1 MRRRK
6 DIAGEC
12 RNSLVWVRTT
22 TTLQD
27 FLTHLQ
33 LERGASP
40 HTVEAYR
47 RDLIDLGDFTEHA
60 DPDTLRCRC
69 STTMPWRCPIAGFP
83 RRRCAG
89 GWLRYG
95 RFSST
100 GRGRVARADAGR
112 TVTLP
117 RLGRRLPEPLTKAEA
132 EAIVTRPDGSPRGLR
147 DRAMLELLYGAGLR
161 VSELVSLRVS
171 DVDLGEGM
179 VRCMGKGA
187 KQRVVPMGK
196 SATEAARLYLQRGRP
211 YLGRLQRGDI
221 LFLNHRG
228 QGITRQAVFQ
238 LVRDHARA
246 AGVTKEVTP
255 HTLRHSFATHLI
267 EGGCDLRS
275 VQEMLG
281 HASIETTQV
290 YTHVSADHVRKAYFK
305 AHPRA

>member
-1 MRRRK
+1 MRDYDAK
-6 DIAGEC
+6 LA
-12 RNSLVWVRTT
+12 
-22 TTLQD
+22 D
-27 FLTHLQ
+27 FLSHLQ

-47 RDLIDLGDFTEHA
+47 RDLVDLGDFVEHQ
-60 DPDTLRCRC
+60 DPDSIEVSVLDEYAVALRDRGL
-69 STTMPWRCPIAGFP
+69 SPATV
-83 RRRCAG
+83 RRRLAAVRAFLKHRAREG
-89 GWLRYG
+89 G
-95 RFSST
+95 
-100 GRGRVARADAGR
+100 RADAGR
-112 TVTLP
+112 GVPLP
-117 RLGRRLPEPLTKAEA
+117 RLGRKLPEPLSREEA
-132 EAIVTRPDGSPRGLR
+132 ERIVTRPDGSPRGLR

-171 DVDLGEGM
+171 DVDLSDGL

-196 SATEAARLYLQRGRP
+196 AATEALTVYIQRGRP
-211 YLGRLQRGDI
+211 YLGRMQRGDV

-238 LVRDHARA
+238 LVRDHARR
-246 AGVTKEVTP
+246 AGVRKDVTP

-281 HASIETTQV
+281 HASIETTEV
-290 YTHVSADHVRKAYFK
+290 YTHVSADHVRKAYFR

>member
-1 MRRRK
+1 MASSYDDK
-6 DIAGEC
+6 L
-12 RNSLVWVRTT
+12 N
-22 TTLQD
+22 D

-47 RDLIDLGDFTEHA
+47 RDLLDLASFVERV
-60 DPDTLRCRC
+60 DPDKIPVDLLDDYAVALRDR
-69 STTMPWRCPIAGFP
+69 GFSSATV
-83 RRRCAG
+83 RRRLAAVRAFLKHRAREG
-89 GWLRYG
+89 G
-95 RFSST
+95 
-100 GRGRVARADAGR
+100 RADAGR
-112 TVTLP
+112 SVPLP
-117 RLGRRLPEPLTKAEA
+117 RLGRRLPEPLTRAEV
-132 EAIVTRPDGSPRGLR
+132 EAIVTRPDASPRGLR

-161 VSELVSLRVS
+161 VSELVALRVS
-171 DVDLGEGM
+171 DVDLEERL
-179 VRCMGKGA
+179 VRTLGKGGRE
-187 KQRVVPMGK
+187 RVVPMGRRA
-196 SATEAARLYLQRGRP
+196 SEAIRVYIQRGRP

-238 LVRDHARA
+238 LVREHARA
-246 AGVTKEVTP
+246 AGIDKAVTP

-290 YTHVSADHVRKAYFK
+290 YTHVSADHVRRAYFR

>member
-1 MRRRK
+1 VSK
-6 DIAGEC
+6 IAA
-12 RNSLVWVRTT
+12 VRAYDDK
-22 TTLQD
+22 LSD

-47 RDLIDLGDFTEHA
+47 RDLIDLGDFVEHA
-60 DPDTLRCRC
+60 DPDGIEISVLDEYALALKDRGLSPATV
-69 STTMPWRCPIAGFP
+69 
-83 RRRCAG
+83 RRRLAAVRAFLKHRAREGGRAAG
-89 GWLRYG
+89 GR
-95 RFSST
+95 S
-100 GRGRVARADAGR
+100 VQ
-112 TVTLP
+112 LP
-117 RLGRRLPEPLTKAEA
+117 RLGRRLPEPLTENEA
-132 EAIVTRPDGSPRGLR
+132 AAIVTRPDASPRGLR

-171 DVDLGEGM
+171 DIDLGEGM
-179 VRCMGKGA
+179 VRCMGKGS

-196 SATEAARLYLQRGRP
+196 GATEATRVYLQRGRP
-211 YLGRLQRGDI
+211 YLGRLQRGDV

-238 LVRDHARA
+238 LVRDHARR
-246 AGVTKEVTP
+246 AGVDKDVTP

-290 YTHVSADHVRKAYFK
+290 YTHVSADHVREAYFK

>member
-1 MRRRK
+1 MSAFDDK
-6 DIAGEC
+6 
-12 RNSLVWVRTT
+12 
-22 TTLQD
+22 LQD

-47 RDLIDLGDFTEHA
+47 RDLLDLAAFAERV
-60 DPDTLRCRC
+60 DPDTLPVE
-69 STTMPWRCPIAGFP
+69 MLDDYAIALRDRGFSAATV
-83 RRRCAG
+83 RRRLAAVRAF
-89 GWLRYG
+89 LKHR
-95 RFSST
+95 
-100 GRGRVARADAGR
+100 AREGARPDAGR
-112 TVTLP
+112 TVALP
-117 RLGRRLPEPLTKAEA
+117 RLGRRLPEPLTRAEA
-132 EAIVTRPDGSPRGLR
+132 ERIVTRPDATPRGLR

-161 VSELVSLRVS
+161 VSELVALRVS
-171 DVDLGEGM
+171 DIDLDEGL
-179 VRCMGKGA
+179 VRCTGKGA
-187 KQRVVPMGK
+187 KQRVVPMGRR
-196 SATEAARLYLQRGRP
+196 ATEAIRIYISRGRP

-238 LVRDHARA
+238 LVREHARA
-246 AGVTKEVTP
+246 AGIPHTVTP

-290 YTHVSADHVRKAYFK
+290 YTHVSPEHVRRAYFR

>member
-1 MRRRK
+1 MAPMSTFDEK
-6 DIAGEC
+6 LHA
-12 RNSLVWVRTT
+12 
-22 TTLQD
+22 

-47 RDLIDLGDFTEHA
+47 RDLLDLAAFTERV
-60 DPDTLRCRC
+60 DPDTLPVE
-69 STTMPWRCPIAGFP
+69 MLDDYAIALRDRGFSSATV
-83 RRRCAG
+83 RRRLAAVRAFLKHRAREG
-89 GWLRYG
+89 G
-95 RFSST
+95 
-100 GRGRVARADAGR
+100 RADGAR
-112 TVTLP
+112 SVALP
-117 RLGRRLPEPLTKAEA
+117 RLGRRLPEPLTRAEA
-132 EAIVTRPDGSPRGLR
+132 ERIVTRPDTSPRGLR

-171 DVDLGEGM
+171 DVDMDEGL
-179 VRCMGKGA
+179 VRCTGKGA
-187 KQRVVPMGK
+187 KQRVVPTGRRAIDAIRTYM
-196 SATEAARLYLQRGRP
+196 QRGRP
-211 YLGRLQRGDI
+211 YLGRMQRGDV

-238 LVRDHARA
+238 LVRDHARG
-246 AGVTKEVTP
+246 AGIEKVVTP

-281 HASIETTQV
+281 HATIETTQV
-290 YTHVSADHVRKAYFK
+290 YTHVSAEHVREAYQK

>member
-1 MRRRK
+1 MRAYEEK
-6 DIAGEC
+6 L
-12 RNSLVWVRTT
+12 N
-22 TTLQD
+22 D

-47 RDLIDLGDFTEHA
+47 RDLVDLGDFVEHE
-60 DPDTLRCRC
+60 DPDTIAVSVLDDYAVALRDRGL
-69 STTMPWRCPIAGFP
+69 SPATV
-83 RRRCAG
+83 RRRLAAVRAFLKHRAREG
-89 GWLRYG
+89 
-95 RFSST
+95 
-100 GRGRVARADAGR
+100 GRGDAGR
-112 TVTLP
+112 TVALP
-117 RLGRRLPEPLTKAEA
+117 RLGRRLPEALTTAEA
-132 EAIVTRPDGSPRGLR
+132 ERIVTSPDASPRGLR

-171 DVDLGEGM
+171 DVDLAERM
-179 VRCMGKGA
+179 VRTMGKGG

-196 SATEAARLYLQRGRP
+196 SASEAARIYLQRGRP
-211 YLGRLQRGDI
+211 YLGRMQRGDV

-238 LVRDHARA
+238 LVREHARQ
-246 AGVTKEVTP
+246 AGIEKEVTP

-267 EGGCDLRS
+267 EGGADLRS

-290 YTHVSADHVRKAYFK
+290 YTHVSPEHVRRQYKK

>member
-1 MRRRK
+1 MASSYDDK
-6 DIAGEC
+6 L
-12 RNSLVWVRTT
+12 N
-22 TTLQD
+22 D

-47 RDLIDLGDFTEHA
+47 RDLLDLASFVERL
-60 DPDTLRCRC
+60 DPDKIPVDLLDDYAVALRDR
-69 STTMPWRCPIAGFP
+69 GFSSATV
-83 RRRCAG
+83 RRRLAAVRAFLKHRAREG
-89 GWLRYG
+89 G
-95 RFSST
+95 
-100 GRGRVARADAGR
+100 RADAGR
-112 TVTLP
+112 SVPLP
-117 RLGRRLPEPLTKAEA
+117 RLGRRLPEPLTRAEV
-132 EAIVTRPDGSPRGLR
+132 EAIVTRPDASPRGLR

-161 VSELVSLRVS
+161 VSELVALRVS
-171 DVDLGEGM
+171 DVDLEERL
-179 VRCMGKGA
+179 VRTLGKGGRE
-187 KQRVVPMGK
+187 RVVPMGRRA
-196 SATEAARLYLQRGRP
+196 SEAIRVYIQRGRP

-238 LVRDHARA
+238 LVREHARA
-246 AGVTKEVTP
+246 AGIDKAVTP

-290 YTHVSADHVRKAYFK
+290 YTHVSADHVRRAYFR